1 MKYPLKQ
8 IEDIIFN
15 GFNFTVPDETMEKIS
30 NLAIQVGSPDYVKT
44 PVFTKREERPS
55 KNKKNSNEDWESIRT
70 FQTTKFETKISEF
83 DVIRSYINKI
93 TDKNY
98 IDIRNKIIETID
110 EIIRSSNDVNLSQ
123 IGANIFEIASSN
135 KYYSQIYA
143 ELYADLS
150 SKYDFIKEK
159 YQENFSKFMDLFN
172 TIEYVN
178 SNENYDKFCEINKA
192 NEKRKSLA
200 KFYVNLMNLGSISK
214 NEIINI
220 TRILLAKVYEYI
232 YVENKKNEVEE
243 LTETISILYNK
254 ELYESED
261 INYELIEGYTI
272 NEIITKIANSKVKD
286 FKSLTNKALFKFM
299 DLIDM

>member
-55 KNKKNSNEDWESIRT
+55 KNKKNSNEHWESIRT